1 LNYFEADKRRMSS
14 AATENNVRQDAQKM
28 RVADLMLAFEAE
40 LLDLGHLAERA
51 QTTLSNVLA
60 KAAHDPECHRDAQ
73 VLDLLTQ
80 RLYGMSGFLTILNPS
95 IPPVWELDADAAA
108 SSVSLGDLADRL
120 SGVAVIEV
128 EPQGFG
134 ELEMF

>member
-1 LNYFEADKRRMSS
+1 MENDAPDK
-14 AATENNVRQDAQKM
+14 AEKM

-40 LLDLGHLAERA
+40 LLDLGRLAERA

-95 IPPVWELDADAAA
+95 IPPVWEVDADAAA

-120 SGVAVIEV
+120 SGVAVTHED
-128 EPQGFG
+128 PKNFG

>member
-1 LNYFEADKRRMSS
+1 MMSN
-14 AATENNVRQDAQKM
+14 AATENDPQKM
-28 RVADLMLAFEAE
+28 RVSDLMQAFQVE
-40 LLDLGHLAERA
+40 LLDLGRLAERA

-60 KAAHDPECHRDAQ
+60 RAAHDPECHRDAQ

-80 RLYGMSGFLTILNPS
+80 RLFGMSGFLTILNPS
-95 IPPVWELDADAAA
+95 IPHVWEVDADAAA

-120 SGVAVIEV
+120 SGVTVIGA
-128 EPQGFG
+128 EPRDFG